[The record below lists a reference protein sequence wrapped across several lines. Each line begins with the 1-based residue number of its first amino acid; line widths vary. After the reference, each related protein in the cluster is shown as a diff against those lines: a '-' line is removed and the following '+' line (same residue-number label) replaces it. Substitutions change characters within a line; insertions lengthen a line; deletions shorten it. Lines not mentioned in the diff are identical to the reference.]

1 MNVKDKENDIKK
13 LLLHPEQRAS
23 KGKVPKLVDT
33 FQKGL
38 YVISRDV
45 DDLTTKI
52 GMAWGAGGIFQRVKS
67 YKICFPY
74 PTELFIQYAIICPTA
89 ESAKELEK
97 IVLKN
102 RRLSTVE
109 ANPTA
114 QGRRSEEYKVVASRK
129 DLYDVIT
136 ESLDAHGDLWTHV
149 VVFGLDSWK
158 VVNQTRASAQYNKN
172 ETFPWPLLMRPSSF
186 RTAKPPLEEVPV
198 KPRKRITDIGY
209 QKKSPIVYTMPVA
222 PVAPRFYS

>member
-1 MNVKDKENDIKK
+1 
-13 LLLHPEQRAS
+13 
-23 KGKVPKLVDT
+23 
-33 FQKGL
+33 
-38 YVISRDV
+38 
-45 DDLTTKI
+45 
-52 GMAWGAGGIFQRVKS
+52 MAWGAGGIFQRVKS

-74 PTELFIQYAIICPTA
+74 ITELFIQYAIICPTA

-114 QGRRSEEYKVVASRK
+114 QGRRSEEYKVVASKK

-136 ESLDAHGDLWTHV
+136 ESLDAHGDLWTHI

-158 VVNQTRASAQYNKN
+158 VVKKTE
-172 ETFPWPLLMRPSSF
+172 ETFPWPMLMRPSSF
-186 RTAKPPLEEVPV
+186 RTAKPPLEEVPI
-198 KPRKRITDIGY
+198 KPRKRITDVGY
-209 QKKSPIVYTMPVA
+209 QKKSLSSLICK
-222 PVAPRFYS
+222 RF